1 MNKSN
6 FNPSLANDGSSLA
19 NDGTHFDISDKNM
32 NPKRRILGSVLTVS
46 SMMFVA
52 VVILPLLWV
61 LFSVFKKGVNA
72 LVFPDIF
79 TKLPPPPGLSEG
91 GFGHAIVGT
100 AMVLG
105 IAISIAVP
113 VGVLAAIYL
122 AEFGRGS
129 KLAYF
134 VKFSAN
140 VLAGIPAVMM
150 GLFAYSV
157 IVRRIGSFSAF
168 SGGVA
173 LAILML
179 PYIVR
184 ATEEALLL
192 VPNEM
197 RFAAKGVGATQFQTI
212 IQIVLPAALTSIVT
226 GVVLA
231 TARAAGEAA
240 PLLFTA
246 FNNNFW
252 STNIWEP
259 TATLPILI
267 YFFAIIPYKASQDL
281 AWAAALVLLGMVM
294 TFSILARFFTR
305 QKRL

>member
-1 MNKSN
+1 MVKQNPQ
-6 FNPSLANDGSSLA
+6 PSLASEGDN
-19 NDGTHFDISDKNM
+19 FDISNQQM
-32 NPKRRILGSVLTVS
+32 NPQRLITGNFLTVL
-46 SMMFVA
+46 SMVFAA
-52 VVILPLLWV
+52 VIVGPLLWV
-61 LFSVFKKGVNA
+61 LFSVFERGVDA
-72 LVFPDIF
+72 LVFPDVF
-79 TKLPPPPGLSEG
+79 TELPPPPGLSDG
-91 GFGHAIVGT
+91 GFGHAMIGT
-100 AMVLG
+100 LMVLG
-105 IAISIAVP
+105 VAISIAVP

-122 AEFGRGS
+122 AEFGRGT

-140 VLAGIPAVMM
+140 VLSGIPAIMC

-157 IVRRIGSFSAF
+157 VVRRFGSFSAF

-173 LAILML
+173 LAVLML
-179 PYIVR
+179 PYIIR

-197 RFAAKGVGATQFQTI
+197 RLAARGIGATQFQTI
-212 IQIVLPAALTSIVT
+212 TKIVLPAALTSIVT

-252 STNIWEP
+252 ATSVWEP
-259 TATLPILI
+259 TSTMPVLI
-267 YFFAIIPYKASQDL
+267 YFFAIIPYQASQSL
-281 AWAAALVLLGMVM
+281 AWAASLVLLAMVM
-294 TFSILARFFTR
+294 TFSILARLLTR
-305 QKRL
+305 KKKF

>member
-1 MNKSN
+1 MVKQNPQ
-6 FNPSLANDGSSLA
+6 PSLASEGDN
-19 NDGTHFDISDKNM
+19 FDISNQQM
-32 NPKRRILGSVLTVS
+32 NPQRLITGNVLTVL
-46 SMMFVA
+46 SMVFAAIIVG
-52 VVILPLLWV
+52 PLLWV
-61 LFSVFKKGVNA
+61 LFSVFERGVDA
-72 LVFPDIF
+72 LVFPDVF
-79 TKLPPPPGLSEG
+79 TELPPPPGLSDG
-91 GFGHAIVGT
+91 GFGHAMIGT
-100 AMVLG
+100 LMVLG
-105 IAISIAVP
+105 VAISIAVP

-122 AEFGRGS
+122 AEFGRGT

-140 VLAGIPAVMM
+140 VLSGIPAIMC

-157 IVRRIGSFSAF
+157 VVRRFGSFSAF

-173 LAILML
+173 LAVLML
-179 PYIVR
+179 PYIIR

-197 RFAAKGVGATQFQTI
+197 RLAARGIGATQFQTI
-212 IQIVLPAALTSIVT
+212 TKIVLPAALTSIVT

-252 STNIWEP
+252 ATSVWEP
-259 TATLPILI
+259 TSTMPVLI
-267 YFFAIIPYKASQDL
+267 YFFAIIPYQASQSL
-281 AWAAALVLLGMVM
+281 AWAASLVLLAMVM
-294 TFSILARFFTR
+294 TFSILARLLTR
-305 QKRL
+305 KKKF

>member
-1 MNKSN
+1 MVKQNPQ
-6 FNPSLANDGSSLA
+6 PSLASEGDN
-19 NDGTHFDISDKNM
+19 FDISNQQM
-32 NPKRRILGSVLTVS
+32 NPQRLITGNFLTVL
-46 SMMFVA
+46 SMVFAA
-52 VVILPLLWV
+52 VIVGPLLWV
-61 LFSVFKKGVNA
+61 LFSVFERGVDA
-72 LVFPDIF
+72 LVFPDVF
-79 TKLPPPPGLSEG
+79 TELPPPPGLSDG
-91 GFGHAIVGT
+91 GFGHAIIGT
-100 AMVLG
+100 LMVLG

-122 AEFGRGS
+122 AEFGRGT

-140 VLAGIPAVMM
+140 VLSGIPAIMC

-157 IVRRIGSFSAF
+157 VVRRFGSFSAF

-173 LAILML
+173 LAVLML
-179 PYIVR
+179 PYIIR

-197 RFAAKGVGATQFQTI
+197 RLAARGIGATQFQTI
-212 IQIVLPAALTSIVT
+212 TKIVLPAALTSIVT

-252 STNIWEP
+252 ATSVWEP
-259 TATLPILI
+259 TSTMPVLI
-267 YFFAIIPYKASQDL
+267 YFFAIIPYQASQSL
-281 AWAAALVLLGMVM
+281 AWAASLVLLAMVM
-294 TFSILARFFTR
+294 TFSILARLLTR
-305 QKRL
+305 KKKF